1 MSGTADVPAE
11 DLDLVALICSRL
23 CHDLAGSIGAI
34 NNGIELLAEETDPA
48 MRDEAIGLIA
58 MSGGDAARRLAF
70 FRQAL
75 GASGSLDEPLAL
87 PELARVAEAYF
98 AGGKITAILPDEPA
112 GSLPKPLGKAVLLLL
127 LLAAQ
132 ALVRGGTLT
141 LARDTAKNG
150 WRITGQGSSLR
161 WSETAA
167 AGLGDGDW
175 PREPQ
180 AALARYA
187 RKLAAMAGCRIAVRT
202 GDDTVTISVAP

>member
-1 MSGTADVPAE
+1 
-11 DLDLVALICSRL
+11 
-23 CHDLAGSIGAI
+23 
-34 NNGIELLAEETDPA
+34 

-127 LLAAQ
+127 LLLAAQ

-150 WRITGQGSSLR
+150 WRITGQGSRSAEHT
-161 WSETAA
+161 SE
-167 AGLGDGDW
+167 LQY
-175 PREPQ
+175 P
-180 AALARYA
+180 
-187 RKLAAMAGCRIAVRT
+187 
-202 GDDTVTISVAP
+202 